1 MMRLLFLLASL
12 LQDGQTVIEFP
23 EPPEPAP
30 VIQEERTE
38 PAPNA
43 DTFATDQLYLIQSDI
58 SLVILA
64 SPAGVLQVTPAK
76 QGAVIFSRF
85 AGGSGLEEKQ
95 ITRANG
101 YVVRGLAAGT
111 AELLILPAG
120 SADVT
125 DLRRRILTV
134 TAAQTTPPDERP
146 RPPAD
151 DVAAAFRAY
160 EAAWREAQGQLADR
174 LESGEITSEKLA
186 ADWFGAANVEARKQA
201 FLPLLRAES
210 VVFGGEAWTA
220 EKHAKYV
227 RRYSGAAT
235 RKSTQAE

>member
-1 MMRLLFLLASL
+1 
-12 LQDGQTVIEFP
+12 
-23 EPPEPAP
+23 

-38 PAPNA
+38 PQPNA
-43 DTFATDQLYLIQSDI
+43 DTFSTDQLYLIQSDI

-111 AELLILPAG
+111 AELLVLPAG

-134 TAAQTTPPDERP
+134 TAAQTTPPNNRP
-146 RPPAD
+146 QPPAD
-151 DVAAAFRAY
+151 DVAAAFRQY

-186 ADWFGAANVEARKQA
+186 ADWFGAANLEARKQA

-210 VVFGGEAWTA
+210 VVFGGENWTA
-220 EKHAKYV
+220 EKHARYI
-227 RRYSGAAT
+227 RRYSGT
-235 RKSTQAE
+235 KTKP

>member
-1 MMRLLFLLASL
+1 MMRAFLLLLSL
-12 LQDGQTVIEFP
+12 LQDGQTIEFP

-43 DTFATDQLYLIQSDI
+43 DTFSTDQLYLIQSDI

-76 QGAVIFSRF
+76 QGSVIFSRF

-101 YVVRGLAAGT
+101 YVVRGMAAGT

-134 TAAQTTPPDERP
+134 TAAQTTPPDGRP

-160 EAAWREAQGQLADR
+160 ELAWREAQGQLADR

-186 ADWFGAANVEARKQA
+186 ADWFGAANLEARKQA

-220 EKHAKYV
+220 QKHAAFI
-227 RRYSGAAT
+227 RRYAGGGS

>member
-1 MMRLLFLLASL
+1 MTRLLFLLASL
-12 LQDGQTVIEFP
+12 LQDGQTIVFP

-38 PAPNA
+38 PQPSA
-43 DTFATDQLYLIQSDI
+43 DTFQTDQLYLIQSDLA
-58 SLVILA
+58 LVILA
-64 SPAGVLQVTPAK
+64 SPAGVLHVTPAR
-76 QGAVIFSRF
+76 QGSVIFSRF
-85 AGGSGLEEKQ
+85 AGGSGLEERQVSKPH
-95 ITRANG
+95 G
-101 YVVRGLAAGT
+101 YVIRGLAAGT
-111 AELLILPAG
+111 AELLVLPAG

-134 TAAQTTPPDERP
+134 TAAQTTPPDGRP

-160 EAAWREAQGQLADR
+160 ESAWREAQGQLADR

-186 ADWFGAANVEARKQA
+186 ADWFGAANLEARKQA

-210 VVFGGEAWTA
+210 VAFGGENWTPQ
-220 EKHAKYV
+220 KHAAFIRKYANGG
-227 RRYSGAAT
+227 S

>member
-1 MMRLLFLLASL
+1 MMRFAFLLLSL
-12 LQDGQTVIEFP
+12 LQDGQTIEFP
-23 EPPEPAP
+23 EPLQPAP
-30 VIQEERTE
+30 VIEQERTE
-38 PAPNA
+38 PAPSA

-95 ITRANG
+95 VTRANG

-134 TAAQTTPPDERP
+134 TAAQTTPPDQRP
-146 RPPAD
+146 QPPAD

-160 EAAWREAQGQLADR
+160 ELAWREAQGQLADR

-186 ADWFGAANVEARKQA
+186 ADWFGAANLEARKQA

-220 EKHAKYV
+220 EKHARYI
-227 RRYSGAAT
+227 RRYSGAAKT
-235 RKSTQAE
+235 KP